1 MQFESKDIEERQ
13 LEMIFESHAHYD
25 DDAFNEDRDCL
36 LQSMKENGIDT
47 IINVTAEYGSIDA
60 TYELSKK
67 YDFIYGT
74 VGVHPSETAELDDEK
89 FSYMYEVAKREKIVA
104 IGEIG
109 LDYYWPEP
117 DHEIQKKWFIKQL
130 QMAKELDMP
139 VIIHSRDAAADTLEI
154 LKSDAAKGLRGVI
167 HCYSYSK
174 EMAVAFEKLGYYFGI
189 GGVVTFQNAKKLIEV
204 VEYLPIE
211 KILLETDSPYLSPM
225 PNRGK
230 RNSSLN
236 IPYIAEKIARIKNIP
251 YDTVVE
257 VTERN
262 ARKLYFGE

>member
-1 MQFESKDIEERQ
+1 
-13 LEMIFESHAHYD
+13 MIFESHAHYD
-25 DDAFNEDRDCL
+25 DEAFEEDREGL
-36 LQSMKENGIDT
+36 LGKMPDNGIGT

-60 TYELSKK
+60 TYELTQK

-74 VGVHPSETAELDDEK
+74 VGVHPSEVAELTDEK
-89 FSYMYEVAKREKIVA
+89 FVKMYEMAKRDKVVA

-117 DHEIQKKWFIKQL
+117 DHELQKKWFIKQL
-130 QMAKELDMP
+130 QMAKDLDMP
-139 VIIHSRDAAADTLEI
+139 VIIHSREAAADTLDI

-174 EMAVAFEKLGYYFGI
+174 EMAMEFEKLGYYFGI

-204 VEYLPIE
+204 VDYLPIE
-211 KILLETDSPYLSPM
+211 RILLETDSPYLSPM

-236 IPYIAEKIARIKNIP
+236 LTYIAEKIAQIKNIP
-251 YDTVVE
+251 YDMVVE
-257 VTERN
+257 MTEKN
-262 ARKLYFGE
+262 ARNLYFGE

>member
-1 MQFESKDIEERQ
+1 
-13 LEMIFESHAHYD
+13 MIFETHAHYD
-25 DDAFNEDRDCL
+25 DKKFDEDREEL
-36 LQSMKENGIDT
+36 LSSMPSNGIGT
-47 IINVTAEYGSIDA
+47 IVNVTAEYNSLEA
-60 TYELSKK
+60 TFELIEK

-74 VGVHPSETAELDDEK
+74 VGVHPSETEELNEEK
-89 FSYMYEVAKREKIVA
+89 TERIKELAKRDKIVA

-109 LDYYWPEP
+109 LDYYYPEP
-117 DHEIQKKWFIKQL
+117 SHDIQKKWFLKQL
-130 QMAKELDMP
+130 EIAKELDMP

-174 EMAVAFEKLGYYFGI
+174 EMAMEFEKLGYYFGI
-189 GGVVTFQNAKKLIEV
+189 GGVITFQNAKKLVET
-204 VEYLPIE
+204 VEYLPLE
-211 KILLETDSPYLSPM
+211 KIVLETDSPYLSPV

-236 IPYIAEKIARIKNIP
+236 IPLIARRIAEIKNVP

-257 VTERN
+257 ITEKN
-262 ARKLYFGE
+262 ARNLYFGQTEKR

>member
-1 MQFESKDIEERQ
+1 
-13 LEMIFESHAHYD
+13 MIFETHAHYD
-25 DDAFNEDRDCL
+25 DEAFEEDRDCL
-36 LQSMKENGIDT
+36 LSSMQENGIGT
-47 IINVTAEYGSIDA
+47 IINVTAEFGSIDA
-60 TYELSKK
+60 TYELSQK

-74 VGVHPSETAELDDEK
+74 VGVHPSEVEELNDDK
-89 FSYMYEVAKREKIVA
+89 LTKMYEMAKRNKVVA

-117 DHEIQKKWFIKQL
+117 DHDIQKKWFIKQL
-130 QMAKELDMP
+130 QMARELDLP

-174 EMAVAFEKLGYYFGI
+174 EMAMEFEKLGYYFGI

-204 VEYLPIE
+204 VDYLPLE
-211 KILLETDSPYLSPM
+211 KILLETDSPYLSPV

-236 IPYIAEKIARIKNIP
+236 IPYIAEKIAQIKDIS
-251 YDTVVE
+251 YDTVVQI
-257 VTERN
+257 TEQN